1 MVPCHQR
8 RAWRRMR
15 NNWRRRRQIENDDRD
30 VEYGQ
35 RRLHL
40 HPWLPYR
47 SAFGR
52 VLLCFR
58 YQLPPTTDP
67 TPKLYSYFLTSTVP
81 NRGHR
86 ENKNIILLHH
96 NIDKINSTKTTFQ
109 NGSVKFVKNSMRITF
124 AVKKK
129 TSTRVCDDDDVASD
143 IIHIILLF
151 GVRRVCSSGSRSD
164 VGKRRGIKK
173 K

>member
-15 NNWRRRRQIENDDRD
+15 NNWRRRRRQIENDDRD

-40 HPWLPYR
+40 HPWLPPYR

-67 TPKLYSYFLTSTVP
+67 TPKLYSYFLISTVP
-81 NRGHR
+81 SRGHR

-96 NIDKINSTKTTFQ
+96 NIDKINLTKTTFQ

-129 TSTRVCDDDDVASD
+129 NIDAC
-143 IIHIILLF
+143 
-151 GVRRVCSSGSRSD
+151 VRRRWRSQWYYTYYIIIWCAPR
-164 VGKRRGIKK
+164 VFFRFAIWRR
-173 K
+173 